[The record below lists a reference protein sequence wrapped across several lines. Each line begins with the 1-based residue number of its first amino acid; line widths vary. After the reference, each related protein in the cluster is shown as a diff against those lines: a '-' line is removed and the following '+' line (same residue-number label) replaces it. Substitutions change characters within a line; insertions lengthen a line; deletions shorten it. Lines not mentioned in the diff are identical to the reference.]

1 MKNKTFYIT
10 TPIYY
15 VNDVPHL
22 GHSYTSLISD
32 TIARYKK
39 LSNFDVFF
47 ATGTDEHGQKVE
59 NSSKEKKIET
69 LEFTNKVSER
79 FKELTN
85 KLKLTNNDFI
95 RTTEARHKKTVRT
108 VWENLFDKG
117 EIYLGNYEGWY
128 SIRDECF
135 INESEINI
143 DKNNNRI
150 GPSKDILKKVKE
162 PSYFFKL
169 SKWQKPLLMFYE
181 ENKQFVQPSSRY
193 KEVKKFVESGL
204 EDLSISR
211 TTFKWG
217 INVPNDPKHVVYVWL
232 DALFN
237 YISILDSEE
246 KKKKYWPADL
256 HLVGKDILRFHAIFW
271 PAFLLAAGFE
281 NPKQIYAHG
290 WWTISG
296 EKMSKSLGNVIDPN
310 YLIDT
315 YGLDQVRYFLLKEIP
330 FGEDGNFSEDLLINR
345 INSELSNDYGNLVQ
359 RVLSMLQKY
368 KDGKIPSMTYPD
380 KNDSLLI
387 DMPNFIFEKI
397 QVNMENYQF
406 NLVLEDIWK
415 IIRTCNGYVDKS
427 QPWTL
432 FRDKDFIKLD
442 NVLYILINSIYK
454 IAILLQPFLP
464 ESSKKIF
471 TLLKQKS
478 EIKFFELS
486 KNIKEGIIL
495 DKPHAIFPRFTKAQ

>member
-1 MKNKTFYIT
+1 
-10 TPIYY
+10 
-15 VNDVPHL
+15 
-22 GHSYTSLISD
+22 
-32 TIARYKK
+32 
-39 LSNFDVFF
+39 
-47 ATGTDEHGQKVE
+47 
-59 NSSKEKKIET
+59 
-69 LEFTNKVSER
+69 
-79 FKELTN
+79 
-85 KLKLTNNDFI
+85 
-95 RTTEARHKKTVRT
+95 
-108 VWENLFDKG
+108 
-117 EIYLGNYEGWY
+117 
-128 SIRDECF
+128 
-135 INESEINI
+135 
-143 DKNNNRI
+143 
-150 GPSKDILKKVKE
+150 
-162 PSYFFKL
+162 
-169 SKWQKPLLMFYE
+169 
-181 ENKQFVQPSSRY
+181 
-193 KEVKKFVESGL
+193 
-204 EDLSISR
+204 
-211 TTFKWG
+211 
-217 INVPNDPKHVVYVWL
+217 
-232 DALFN
+232 
-237 YISILDSEE
+237 
-246 KKKKYWPADL
+246 
-256 HLVGKDILRFHAIFW
+256 
-271 PAFLLAAGFE
+271 
-281 NPKQIYAHG
+281 
-290 WWTISG
+290 
-296 EKMSKSLGNVIDPN
+296 MSKSLGNVIDPN

>member
-246 KKKKYWPADL
+246 KKKEVLAC
-256 HLVGKDILRFHAIFW
+256 RFTF
-271 PAFLLAAGFE
+271 GRE
-281 NPKQIYAHG
+281 
-290 WWTISG
+290 
-296 EKMSKSLGNVIDPN
+296 
-310 YLIDT
+310 
-315 YGLDQVRYFLLKEIP
+315 RYFKVSCNILA
-330 FGEDGNFSEDLLINR
+330 R
-345 INSELSNDYGNLVQ
+345 I
-359 RVLSMLQKY
+359 
-368 KDGKIPSMTYPD
+368 
-380 KNDSLLI
+380 
-387 DMPNFIFEKI
+387 FISCRI
-397 QVNMENYQF
+397 
-406 NLVLEDIWK
+406 
-415 IIRTCNGYVDKS
+415 
-427 QPWTL
+427 
-432 FRDKDFIKLD
+432 
-442 NVLYILINSIYK
+442 
-454 IAILLQPFLP
+454 
-464 ESSKKIF
+464 
-471 TLLKQKS
+471 
-478 EIKFFELS
+478 
-486 KNIKEGIIL
+486 
-495 DKPHAIFPRFTKAQ
+495 